1 MTERQWEQLG
11 AASGLVSVSL
21 LLVSL
26 LLNPLRV
33 GDDAAAIVGYFA
45 DNRTRVQLAALLV
58 TLGAV
63 VFLWFVGHLRH
74 LLQRA
79 EHAAEA
85 FSPLVLIAGV
95 SLATMT
101 MLHIL
106 PAAALASLT
115 RRPGEVSSWVVYALY
130 DMHTLSLGAV
140 GLLVA
145 LFAGTAGTAMVRREV
160 AGPWLGWLGML
171 TALVG
176 LVCGVAAFFVTG
188 PAVMGMA
195 YVIGIPFGL
204 WLGVTS
210 LVMLYRPEVDR
221 GRVPGAVF
229 AR

>member
-1 MTERQWEQLG
+1 MTERVWERLG

-21 LLVSL
+21 LLVSVFISR
-26 LLNPLRV
+26 PLRS
-33 GDDAAAIVGYFA
+33 GDAAGIVRYFA
-45 DNRTRVQLAALLV
+45 DNRTRVQLAAVLV
-58 TLGAV
+58 TLGV
-63 VFLWFVGHLRH
+63 VLSLWFVGHLRH
-74 LLQRA
+74 VLQRA
-79 EHAAEA
+79 EHGAEA

-101 MLHIL
+101 IVHML

-115 RRPGEVSSWVVYALY
+115 KRPGEINTSVVFALY
-130 DMHTLSLGAV
+130 DLHTLSLGAV

-145 LFAGTAGTAMVRREV
+145 LFAGSAGTAMVRREV
-160 AGPWLGWLGML
+160 VGPWLGWLGIVTGL
-171 TALVG
+171 IG

-188 PAVMGMA
+188 PRAMGMA
-195 YVIGIPFGL
+195 YVIGIPFVL

-221 GRVPGAVF
+221 GRVPAAVF

>member
-1 MTERQWEQLG
+1 MTERRWERLG

-21 LLVSL
+21 LLVTL
-26 LLNPLRV
+26 FIIRPLP
-33 GDDAAAIVGYFA
+33 DDAAGIVAYFA
-45 DNRTRVQLAALLV
+45 DNRTRMQVAALMV
-58 TLGAV
+58 TFGAV

-79 EHAAEA
+79 EHGAEA
-85 FSPLVLIAGV
+85 FSPLVLIAGL

-101 MLHIL
+101 IVHIL
-106 PAAALASLT
+106 PAAALAALT
-115 RRPGEVSSWVVYALY
+115 KRPGEVNTSVVYALY

-145 LFAGTAGTAMVRREV
+145 LFAGTAGMAMVRKEV
-160 AGPWLGWLGML
+160 VGPWLGWLGIL
-171 TALVG
+171 TALIG

-188 PAVMGMA
+188 SAVMRMA

-210 LVMLYRPEVDR
+210 LVMLYRPEIDR
-221 GRVPGAVF
+221 GRVPEAIF